1 MWAQAHQED
10 AGSMK
15 TSALAAAR
23 RPAEIALRDRLIV
36 ALDVPDEQSAFDLV
50 RQLGEAVS
58 FYKIG
63 LQLQFAGG
71 LQVAARL
78 IDQGKKVFLDAK
90 ICDIDETVRKAVA
103 NVARMGV
110 DFVTVHGNS
119 AAIRAALEGRGKHSL
134 KVLSVTLL
142 TSLDA
147 RDMQDLGLAAE
158 HSIKDI
164 VLMRAR
170 SAVAAGCDGVIASGL
185 EAAAI
190 RDMAGERLL
199 IVAPGIRSCGAPCHD
214 QKRVATPRQAITA
227 GADYIVMGRQIIEND
242 NPGKMAEAVF
252 AEIEAAIPR

>member
-23 RPAEIALRDRLIV
+23 RPAEIPLRDRLIV

-90 ICDIDETVRKAVA
+90 I
-103 NVARMGV
+103 
-110 DFVTVHGNS
+110 
-119 AAIRAALEGRGKHSL
+119 L
-134 KVLSVTLL
+134 
-142 TSLDA
+142 
-147 RDMQDLGLAAE
+147 
-158 HSIKDI
+158 
-164 VLMRAR
+164 
-170 SAVAAGCDGVIASGL
+170 
-185 EAAAI
+185 
-190 RDMAGERLL
+190 
-199 IVAPGIRSCGAPCHD
+199 
-214 QKRVATPRQAITA
+214 
-227 GADYIVMGRQIIEND
+227 
-242 NPGKMAEAVF
+242 
-252 AEIEAAIPR
+252 